1 MIADDLDDLHQKINK
16 KFIRNV
22 IKPMEQMQRRSDDLP
37 FQIPSASELFGY
49 SHASADM
56 PTPRGGSLPVPR
68 HPRDEH
74 AVNAGMGVGHASN
87 YGTTVVSTGQSGH
100 SGHPGHVPFQPE
112 AYHSGGYGEET
123 PRRPPP
129 RRMLRSP
136 ESYVEGYHSPPMA
149 TRIQATPT
157 PTMTPTPVP
166 EPMNCVSICT
176 HVKSCPV
183 CSQLYRP
190 YTGIYL
196 AVIVI
201 LIIVILFLLKKIFQ
215 F

>member
-1 MIADDLDDLHQKINK
+1 MIADDFDDLHQKINK

-49 SHASADM
+49 PHPSADN
-56 PTPRGGSLPVPR
+56 TASRGGSLPIPR

-74 AVNAGMGVGHASN
+74 AGNAGNAGMGVGNASN
-87 YGTTVVSTGQSGH
+87 YGAPLGSSE
-100 SGHPGHVPFQPE
+100 HVPFQPE
-112 AYHSGGYGEET
+112 AYAPPRRHFIEE
-123 PRRPPP
+123 RPPP
-129 RRMLRSP
+129 RRMIRPLDIHEEYQSP
-136 ESYVEGYHSPPMA
+136 AMS

-157 PTMTPTPVP
+157 PTPTPDP
-166 EPMNCVSICT
+166 INCVTICA
-176 HVKSCPV
+176 HVQSCPV

>member
-1 MIADDLDDLHQKINK
+1 MIADDFDDLHQKINK

-49 SHASADM
+49 PHPSSDNTAS
-56 PTPRGGSLPVPR
+56 RGGSLPLPR

-74 AVNAGMGVGHASN
+74 AENAGMGVGHGN
-87 YGTTVVSTGQSGH
+87 YDPSYTTGPS
-100 SGHPGHVPFQPE
+100 GHVPFQPE
-112 AYHSGGYGEET
+112 AYASQRRNFTDE
-123 PRRPPP
+123 RPPP
-129 RRMLRSP
+129 RRMIRPSDIHEEYQSP
-136 ESYVEGYHSPPMA
+136 AMS
-149 TRIQATPT
+149 TRIPTPSPT
-157 PTMTPTPVP
+157 PTATP
-166 EPMNCVSICT
+166 EPINCVTICA
-176 HVKSCPV
+176 HVQSCPV

>member
-1 MIADDLDDLHQKINK
+1 MMADDMEDLHQKINK

-22 IKPMEQMQRRSDDLP
+22 IKPIEQMQRRADDLP

-49 SHASADM
+49 PMSGPPLPHE
-56 PTPRGGSLPVPR
+56 TQPRGGSLPVPR
-68 HPRDEH
+68 HPREEYGEDE
-74 AVNAGMGVGHASN
+74 SN
-87 YGTTVVSTGQSGH
+87 
-100 SGHPGHVPFQPE
+100 PFQPAAYSVRRPYVNE
-112 AYHSGGYGEET
+112 APPL
-123 PRRPPP
+123 PRRRMIRPSEVEEGYLAPPRAPPRATLTPIPTPIPTPPP
-129 RRMLRSP
+129 
-136 ESYVEGYHSPPMA
+136 
-149 TRIQATPT
+149 PT
-157 PTMTPTPVP
+157 PAPI
-166 EPMNCVSICT
+166 NCVTICA
-176 HVKSCPV
+176 HVQSCPV

>member
-22 IKPMEQMQRRSDDLP
+22 IKPMEQMQRRPDDLP

-49 SHASADM
+49 PHASADM

-74 AVNAGMGVGHASN
+74 AGNAGNAGMGVGHDTN
-87 YGTTVVSTGQSGH
+87 YGSTIASRQS
-100 SGHPGHVPFQPE
+100 GHVPFEPE
-112 AYHSGGYGEET
+112 AYNAYMEER
-123 PRRPPP
+123 PRHPRPPP

-136 ESYVEGYHSPPMA
+136 EGYVEGYHSPPMA

-157 PTMTPTPVP
+157 PTPTMAPTPVP
-166 EPMNCVSICT
+166 EPMNCVNICT

>member
-49 SHASADM
+49 PHASSDM

-68 HPRDEH
+68 HPRDEYTG
-74 AVNAGMGVGHASN
+74 NTENTEMGVGHASN
-87 YGTTVVSTGQSGH
+87 YGPPVVPSGH
-100 SGHPGHVPFQPE
+100 SGHVPFQPE
-112 AYHSGGYGEET
+112 AYNAYMEEER
-123 PRRPPP
+123 PRHPRPPP

-136 ESYVEGYHSPPMA
+136 ENHVEGYHSPPMA